1 MGTLEFE
8 IKENAFVKKY
18 TDTYDL
24 SILVGVDRFSFLVS
38 DPQQNILLLR
48 SYAFSPGINV
58 LGQLTE
64 PLKDIYIKDDVLK
77 NSFRSVIIGL
87 INSKQTMVP
96 LDLFDPDQKELYLN
110 NVVQYP
116 ASDTVSYDQA
126 RPLGLVNLYASNSAI
141 VTQLYGYFPKALI
154 RHASSALILGHRKI
168 AENRTGRQICINVRS
183 GNLQISLFDNKELLF
198 YNSFVFQSSTDFI
211 YYVMLVFD
219 QFGLKPEG
227 NTVHISGQ
235 IVQDSEIY
243 HLLFRYIRHLDML
256 TIPSFYKLGKNGKNI
271 NPHHYFDLFSM
282 KLCE

>member
-1 MGTLEFE
+1 LGTLELE

-48 SYAFSPGINV
+48 SYSLSPAVNV
-58 LGQLTE
+58 LGQLGE
-64 PLKDIYIKDDVLK
+64 LLKDIYINDDVLK
-77 NSFRSVIIGL
+77 QSFRKVIIGV
-87 INSKQTMVP
+87 IHPKQTLIP
-96 LDLFDPDQKELYLN
+96 SDLFDPEEKETYLQ

-116 ASDTVSYDQA
+116 SSDTVSYDQM
-126 RPLGLVNLYASNSAI
+126 RPLGMVNLHATNTAI
-141 VTQLYGYFPKALI
+141 ITQLRGYFPKAII
-154 RHASSALILGHRKI
+154 RHASTALIFGHRKI
-168 AENRTGRQICINVRS
+168 AENHTGRQICINVRN
-183 GNLQISLFDNKELLF
+183 GVLQISLFDNKELLF
-198 YNSFVFQSSTDFI
+198 FNTFPFQSSRDFI

-256 TIPSFYKLGKNGKNI
+256 PVPPFYKLGKNGQKI
-271 NPHHYFDLFSM
+271 TQHYYFDLFSL